1 MGQVDVTIQ
10 VSNLDQT
17 KSAEVKTIVDTGA
30 TYTFLP
36 TSILHDLGII
46 PRRTRTFRTG
56 DGRRVDYEVGTG
68 VIEVNGYDAVVDVCF
83 APDDVPPLLGVVTLE
98 SLGLAVDPGGQR
110 LIDLELRV

>member
-36 TSILHDLGII
+36 KSMLRELGIV

-68 VIEVNGYDAVVDVCF
+68 VIEVNGYDAVVSICF
-83 APDDVPPLLGVVTLE
+83 APDDVQPLLGVVTLE
-98 SLGLAVDPGGQR
+98 ELGLAVDPGGQQ